1 MKTLY
6 FYVLDHY
13 KKRGFTLIEVLVVV
27 LIIGILSAIAL
38 PQYTKAVAKS
48 RATQGLVMLKSIA
61 SAYHTYYMANGE
73 WDSSLDDLDI
83 QIPWNG
89 STAWKIGLKDT
100 RSTRDWSVQ
109 LQWIVYNSKLLPVL
123 YIGRLTGDYQGT
135 GFAYFFGQWDNRPDG
150 WGAAPDIIYCVE
162 QVRGDGIIFP
172 QTAGNF
178 CQKVMGATQM
188 IQSGDTVNYYKMP

>member
-73 WDSSLDDLDI
+73 
-83 QIPWNG
+83 
-89 STAWKIGLKDT
+89 
-100 RSTRDWSVQ
+100 
-109 LQWIVYNSKLLPVL
+109 
-123 YIGRLTGDYQGT
+123 
-135 GFAYFFGQWDNRPDG
+135 
-150 WGAAPDIIYCVE
+150 
-162 QVRGDGIIFP
+162 
-172 QTAGNF
+172 
-178 CQKVMGATQM
+178 
-188 IQSGDTVNYYKMP
+188 